1 MANLL
6 ASLFGTGKPKPGIP
20 MDAATA
26 KTTPDATYLENMQKL
41 LKGDVSSAL
50 TGGEKLMALGALL
63 RSAARGSQVTPQEVM
78 GQVRQTAQ
86 TRAATQLQL
95 AQLQAKAQQDAAL
108 RASQDALVAALPK
121 TFRDQA
127 AAMDPEKRGAFLS
140 TLRMNPSYKNVTE
153 NGKTV
158 TKVTY
163 QQSGLVEDAPFQ
175 LPPDL
180 EKGFLNGKAVWF
192 NKDTGLPHIDPTTG
206 QPVPAGDPMTPKEA
220 ADVAART
227 ESLAIRRMNANRPRG
242 GGGGGGGAGPTT
254 EPKMVTIDGRQ
265 VMAQWDKNAG
275 RYVPFTRQNVS
286 RPQGGISID
295 PRTGKFVISP
305 Q

>member
-1 MANLL
+1 MAFLGGIFSDKQPAETGLSDLELLGRASRGDLSGGLSSGDKLIALSNLMRSMTRSGRE
-6 ASLFGTGKPKPGIP
+6 AGI
-20 MDAATA
+20 
-26 KTTPDATYLENMQKL
+26 TP
-41 LKGDVSSAL
+41 GDVVGNIQKQQIDAIKNRL
-50 TGGEKLMALGALL
+50 AIEQMKAE
-63 RSAARGSQVTPQEVM
+63 Q
-78 GQVRQTAQ
+78 AQ
-86 TRAATQLQL
+86 R
-95 AQLQAKAQQDAAL
+95 AAL
-108 RASQDALVAALPK
+108 RASQAALVATLPK
-121 TFRDQA
+121 TFQDQA
-127 AAMDPEKRGAFLS
+127 AAMDPEKLGAYLS

-242 GGGGGGGAGPTT
+242 GGGGASPTT
-254 EPKMVTIDGRQ
+254 EPKMVIIDGKQ
-265 VMAQWDKNAG
+265 VMAQWDKSAG

-286 RPQGGISID
+286 RPQGG
-295 PRTGKFVISP
+295 TGSDRGLFPTK
-305 Q
+305 

>member
-1 MANLL
+1 MAFLGGIFSDKQPAETGLSDLELLGRASRGDLSGGLSSGDKLIALSNLMRSMTRSGRE
-6 ASLFGTGKPKPGIP
+6 AGI
-20 MDAATA
+20 
-26 KTTPDATYLENMQKL
+26 TP
-41 LKGDVSSAL
+41 GDVVGNIQKQQIDAIKNRL
-50 TGGEKLMALGALL
+50 AIEQMKAE
-63 RSAARGSQVTPQEVM
+63 Q
-78 GQVRQTAQ
+78 AQ
-86 TRAATQLQL
+86 R
-95 AQLQAKAQQDAAL
+95 AAL
-108 RASQDALVAALPK
+108 RASQAALVATLPK
-121 TFRDQA
+121 TFQDQA
-127 AAMDPEKRGAFLS
+127 AAMGPEKLGAYLS

-227 ESLAIRRMNANRPRG
+227 ESLAIRRMNANRPHG

-275 RYVPFTRQNVS
+275 KYVPFTRQNVS

-295 PRTGKFVISP
+295 PRTGKFIISP